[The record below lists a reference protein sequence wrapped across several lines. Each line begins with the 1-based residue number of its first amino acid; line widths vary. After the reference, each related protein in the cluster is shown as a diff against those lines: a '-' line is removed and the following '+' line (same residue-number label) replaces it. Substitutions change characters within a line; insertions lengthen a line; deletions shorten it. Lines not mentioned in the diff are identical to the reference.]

1 MDCFFS
7 DLMEKLDYE
16 TYGTDDLSEDDL
28 YENDLYENEEQKP
41 SKKEVKCFWK
51 RIFKIWRKI

>member
-16 TYGTDDLSEDDL
+16 TYCTEDNLSNEVYD
-28 YENDLYENEEQKP
+28 ELYENEEQKP

-51 RIFKIWRKI
+51 SISKKLGKD

>member
-1 MDCFFS
+1 
-7 DLMEKLDYE
+7 MEKLDYE